1 MPRSYSI
8 YEAKSKLSEMVR
20 LVKRGLEVIVTER
33 GNPVAK
39 VIPYSNEET
48 VNERLNRL
56 EAAGYLRKRKRK
68 TFDISF
74 EKRPGGLRRFLED
87 RE

>member
-8 YEAKSKLSEMVR
+8 YEAKAKLSEMVR
-20 LVKRGLEVIVTER
+20 LVKQGLEVIVTER
-33 GNPVAK
+33 GTPVAK

-48 VNERLNRL
+48 VNERLHRL
-56 EAAGYLRKRKRK
+56 EAGGYLRKRKRK
-68 TFDISF
+68 TFDVAG

-87 RE
+87 R